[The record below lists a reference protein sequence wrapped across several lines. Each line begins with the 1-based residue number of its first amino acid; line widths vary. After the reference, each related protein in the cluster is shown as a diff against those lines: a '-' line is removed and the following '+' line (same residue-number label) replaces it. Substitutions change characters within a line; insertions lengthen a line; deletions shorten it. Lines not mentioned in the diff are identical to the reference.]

1 MTHYRW
7 RATLSPLNRA
17 LFTPPRP
24 TPLLQVEV
32 SGVGFEVE
40 GGRTTVEVGGVKQDV
55 NLNSVEAAP
64 LRSMLEVGC
73 ICNNATLT
81 FSAVDEGKGAGSGPG
96 LDAPPD
102 AAAAVNID
110 ASPRPATAVVNG
122 QATEAALLVAAA
134 KCGVADLRQ
143 RAARLHEVAFSS
155 ERKRM
160 EVRCRLDAS
169 VSREPTPTPC
179 TRRQLN

>member
-1 MTHYRW
+1 M
-7 RATLSPLNRA
+7 
-17 LFTPPRP
+17 
-24 TPLLQVEV
+24 
-32 SGVGFEVE
+32 GFEVE

-81 FSAVDEGKGAGSGPG
+81 FGAVDEGEGADSGAA

-169 VSREPTPTPC
+169 VRRVATANIARNTMTGSDSSEAYPNIHVHPTNHPYPSAAWWVPVS
-179 TRRQLN
+179 